1 MALVTYSRLG
11 INARRLYWDIIS
23 HPNIQALWPMNEASG
38 DILDRCVRTRLTG
51 VAQGS
56 GGTYG
61 ASLGNGF
68 VGISLAASRIF
79 QLAAVGPLNFER
91 TDAFSILCVLNPNIT
106 TAGEILSTFSTT
118 GIIYEITALRIVLA
132 SLYGGAANELRR
144 DSDVALTNGTTYML
158 GMTYDGLSAVAG
170 MILYRNGAVD
180 ASTAISNTLT
190 NSITSGDTL
199 LKIGARPDNTNLL
212 NATLGFLA
220 VFNAVLTAN
229 EILRYARLG
238 GFA

>member
-38 DILDRCVRTRLTG
+38 DILDRCVRNRLTG

-79 QLAAVGPLNFER
+79 QLGAVGPLNFER
-91 TDAFSILCVLNPNIT
+91 TDAFGGVT
-106 TAGEILSTFSTT
+106 TALEPRSERGMN
-118 GIIYEITALRIVLA
+118 
-132 SLYGGAANELRR
+132 GGAGHEWCAVFGRVVTE
-144 DSDVALTNGTTYML
+144 DVAKG
-158 GMTYDGLSAVAG
+158 G
-170 MILYRNGAVD
+170 
-180 ASTAISNTLT
+180 
-190 NSITSGDTL
+190 
-199 LKIGARPDNTNLL
+199 
-212 NATLGFLA
+212 LGFTSLSC
-220 VFNAVLTAN
+220 
-229 EILRYARLG
+229 
-238 GFA
+238 